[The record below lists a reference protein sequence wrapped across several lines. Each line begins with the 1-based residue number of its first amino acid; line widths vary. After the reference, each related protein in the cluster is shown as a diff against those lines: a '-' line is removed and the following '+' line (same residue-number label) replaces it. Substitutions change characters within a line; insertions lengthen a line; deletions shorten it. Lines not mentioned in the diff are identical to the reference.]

1 MFIYLY
7 FYVIIFFVLMYSFNS
22 LSMYNYIDSFQKQNP
37 FEGTMY
43 KNTVTLILFNTI
55 FNRCAIV
62 KAYLIRSRI
71 FPSIESNSSWIEY
84 YNIKYDNGEPD
95 SKILWQ
101 PITKEPKLTIILY
114 YRINIRAP
122 LSALSLRKC
131 KIWLP
136 IYIQEVHNFSRLHS
150 GLNTDGRPYVHCNNI
165 KMIVFVQIWLRL
177 TFFHAGSVL
186 KKKREKKQE

>member
-114 YRINIRAP
+114 YRINIRARP
-122 LSALSLRKC
+122 PFGTFITQVSNMVA
-131 KIWLP
+131 
-136 IYIQEVHNFSRLHS
+136 YIHTR
-150 GLNTDGRPYVHCNNI
+150 
-165 KMIVFVQIWLRL
+165 
-177 TFFHAGSVL
+177 GS
-186 KKKREKKQE
+186 